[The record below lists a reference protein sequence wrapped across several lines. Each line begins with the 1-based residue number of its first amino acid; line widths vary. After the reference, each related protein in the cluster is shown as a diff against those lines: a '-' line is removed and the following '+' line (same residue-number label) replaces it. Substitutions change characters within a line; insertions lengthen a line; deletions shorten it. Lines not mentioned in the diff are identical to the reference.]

1 MAKWQNKSID
11 ELTKPELQLALRD
24 AVQALTVRQE
34 LLDTQSL
41 YRGLIYGLIAGASM
55 TAFFTLVVISI

>member
-55 TAFFTLVVISI
+55 TAFFTMVVISI